1 MGFDSMWFQSL
12 RGIKSYNKWNF
23 VLIRFISVDDKAHG
37 LMNVQNNVDLNEW
50 LLYQLKNSEYYQ
62 F

>member
-1 MGFDSMWFQSL
+1 MWFQSL